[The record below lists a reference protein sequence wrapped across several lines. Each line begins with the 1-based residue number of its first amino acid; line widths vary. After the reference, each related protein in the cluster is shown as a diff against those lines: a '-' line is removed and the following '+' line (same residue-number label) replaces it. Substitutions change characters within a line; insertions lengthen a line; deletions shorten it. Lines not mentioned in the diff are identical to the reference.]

1 MESWKVRILT
11 PGLLVMMIGLSGC
24 RASWSFDKPTTSE
37 DTAQFMTLW
46 RTYSHCRSSSDPEEM
61 RTDAERLDREVQAI
75 TLKTHASMRLPD
87 ILADLV
93 SELPSRLAIDPK
105 AMLVAC
111 SLYAGQAAQALGQRQ
126 LAAEMFTSITTTD
139 PEYGYY
145 VEQAKQGLR
154 QLEKDT
160 HVVMDTSEQGFQ
172 IVSER

>member
-11 PGLLVMMIGLSGC
+11 PVLLVLTIGLSGC
-24 RASWSFDKPTTSE
+24 HAAWSFDKPTTSG

-46 RTYSHCRSSSDPEEM
+46 RTFSHCRSSSDPEEM

-75 TLKTHASMRLPD
+75 TLNTHASMRLPA

-111 SLYAGQAAQALGQRQ
+111 TLYAGQAAQALGQRQ
-126 LAAEMFTSITTTD
+126 LAAELFTSITTTD
-139 PEYGYY
+139 PAYSYY
-145 VEQAKQGLR
+145 VVQAKHGLR
-154 QLEKDT
+154 QLEQDT